1 MLSRYLIAP
10 LIFVALIFLY
20 LAWEDDS
27 SWSYYLIPCIL
38 GAAVIYVFSPQID
51 WWWYQ
56 HRPPDLPPGLRKMLE
71 AKLPYYRRLPE
82 PLQQRFRQRMAMYM
96 HAHEF
101 KAQGMESMPIDLQA
115 IIAATAV
122 QVSFGQEDFLME
134 PYEHIIVYPHPFP
147 SPQFPEKWHTCE
159 IYDEDGVILFSAEQL
174 MISFMD
180 PQKHF
185 HIGLY
190 EYARVFRRCHSEMSW
205 PAWAEEDWPKLEQ
218 VSGMKLSYLRKWIG
232 LPDLDIGAVAVA
244 HFFVFPERF
253 KAVFPERYEMFIRNF
268 YRRTPPA
275 AEASVQ

>member
-253 KAVFPERYEMFIRNF
+253 KAAFPERYEMFIRNF
-268 YRRTPPA
+268 YRKTPAA